1 MVVARHACSAFAR
14 PYQDRARPLVGGG
27 QTAAEAPTSGHCS
40 TASLHPDSGI
50 ASLSI
55 ALAHDASRFDL
66 DGPLPEIPESNAS

>member
-1 MVVARHACSAFAR
+1 
-14 PYQDRARPLVGGG
+14 
-27 QTAAEAPTSGHCS
+27 
-40 TASLHPDSGI
+40 LHPDSGI